1 MSRQI
6 ALKYVLPIAAVA
18 LLILLAAWAFQLPPV
33 SAITGR
39 DAPAAA
45 TNTAFP
51 PEQPAGYRY
60 DVINVSGTGKAT
72 KAPDVATLSLGVSV
86 TSPSVTVAR
95 TQAAASMDLIM
106 TALKD
111 NGVADSDIQTT
122 HFSVREEWEWNGD
135 RNVFAG
141 YEVINEVSA
150 KVRAIDNVAT
160 VMDAAITAGGD
171 DARFNGLSFGFS
183 DATRADLEEKARK
196 AAVADMQSKALQL
209 AQSSHRQR
217 GKLQVISEIAIGDV
231 AAPIA
236 EAAGLARA
244 FADAPTPISV
254 GENDVTVTVTGVYE
268 LR

>member
-39 DAPAAA
+39 DAPAAS
-45 TNTAFP
+45 TNAAFP

-72 KAPDVATLSLGVSV
+72 EKPDVAMLSLGVSV
-86 TSPSVTVAR
+86 TKKSVADAR
-95 TQAAASMDLIM
+95 TQAATSMQAV
-106 TALKD
+106 TKALTD
-111 NGVADSDIQTT
+111 NGVADTDIQTT
-122 HFSVREEWEWNGD
+122 HFSVNEEWDWSGD
-135 RNVFAG
+135 SRVFKG
-141 YEVINEVSA
+141 YIVSNEISA
-150 KVRAIDNVAT
+150 KVRAIDTVAT
-160 VMDAAITAGGD
+160 VMDAAVTAGGD
-171 DARFNGLSFGFS
+171 ATRFHGLSFGFS
-183 DATRADLEEKARK
+183 DAKRAALKQKARQ
-196 AAVADMQSKALQL
+196 AAVADMQTKALQL
-209 AQSSHRQR
+209 AQFSGRQP

-244 FADAPTPISV
+244 FADAPTLISV
-254 GENDVTVTVTGVYE
+254 GESDVTVTVSGVYE

>member
-18 LLILLAAWAFQLPPV
+18 LLILLAAWAFLPPV

-45 TNTAFP
+45 TNAAFP

-72 KAPDVATLSLGVSV
+72 EKPDVAMLSLGVSV
-86 TSPSVTVAR
+86 TQKSVADAR
-95 TQAAASMDLIM
+95 TQAATSMQAV
-106 TALKD
+106 TKALTD
-111 NGVADSDIQTT
+111 NGVADTDIQTT
-122 HFSVREEWEWNGD
+122 HFSVSEEWDWSGD
-135 RNVFAG
+135 SRVFKG
-141 YEVINEVSA
+141 YLVSNEISA
-150 KVRAIDNVAT
+150 KVRAIDTVAT
-160 VMDAAITAGGD
+160 VMDAAVTAAGD
-171 DARFNGLSFGFS
+171 DGRFNGLSFGFS
-183 DATRADLEEKARK
+183 DATRVALEQEARQ
-196 AAVADMQSKALQL
+196 AAVADMQTKALQL

-217 GKLQVISEIAIGDV
+217 GKLKVISEIAIGDV

-254 GENDVTVTVTGVYE
+254 GESDVTVTVSGVYE